1 MANAL
6 VFIDNPGAALKKS
19 SLELLTIAR
28 SLGETAVA
36 FTGEL
41 NDDVAATLG
50 AYGATTVFQ
59 PSVDDLDNYL
69 VGPKAAYLAA
79 AVAASGA
86 TAVLVDN
93 SPEGKE
99 IAGRLGIKL
108 NAGVITDVVGVEADG
123 TAHKSVL
130 AGSYNT
136 TAKANTPVTV
146 LSVKANNVEPAP
158 AGAGAA
164 GILLRL
170 AGVSHQTVSRVIN
183 GSDDVLPETRATVEA
198 AIEQLGYRPNAI
210 ARSMARGQTHTLAC
224 ISPNLTDYT
233 FASVIEGAEV
243 EARQHDYFML
253 SSSATDPKAFQALVD
268 ELVGHRRVDGLIVIN
283 PYSDDRFLHLPENF
297 PVVFVGARSH
307 EKEICSVSLDD
318 EKVAYEATR
327 HLISL
332 GHTDI
337 ALITGPMEEDCSQD
351 RAEGYRRALQEA
363 GIPYDESRVLG
374 GDWSASS
381 GQRALLSFVEQG
393 RVPTAV
399 FAQNDRMALGVLRAA
414 RDVNLK
420 VPSQLAV
427 IGVDDM
433 PLSSYFDPPLTT
445 MRQDMPLIG
454 QEATRMLLELIQKKT
469 PAVREL
475 KLSAQL
481 VVRNSTSDMGGGS

>member
-1 MANAL
+1 M
-6 VFIDNPGAALKKS
+6 S
-19 SLELLTIAR
+19 
-28 SLGETAVA
+28 TAHP
-36 FTGEL
+36 TL
-41 NDDVAATLG
+41 RDVA
-50 AYGATTVFQ
+50 
-59 PSVDDLDNYL
+59 
-69 VGPKAAYLAA
+69 
-79 AVAASGA
+79 
-86 TAVLVDN
+86 
-93 SPEGKE
+93 
-99 IAGRLGIKL
+99 
-108 NAGVITDVVGVEADG
+108 
-123 TAHKSVL
+123 
-130 AGSYNT
+130 
-136 TAKANTPVTV
+136 
-146 LSVKANNVEPAP
+146 
-158 AGAGAA
+158 
-164 GILLRL
+164 RL

-183 GSDDVLPETRATVEA
+183 GSEDVLPETRATVEA

-283 PYSDDRFLHLPENF
+283 PYSDDRFLHIPENF

-332 GHTDI
+332 GHTNI
-337 ALITGPMEEDCSQD
+337 ALVTGPMEEDCSQD

-363 GIPYDESRVLG
+363 GIAYDESKVLE

-381 GQRALLSFVEQG
+381 GQRALLSFVESG
-393 RVPTAV
+393 NVPTAV

-445 MRQDMPLIG
+445 MQQDMPLIG
-454 QEATRMLLELIQKKT
+454 QEATRMLLEIIQKKT

-481 VVRNSTSDMGGGS
+481 VIRQSTSDKGGDS

>member
-1 MANAL
+1 MSNSHPTL
-6 VFIDNPGAALKKS
+6 
-19 SLELLTIAR
+19 R
-28 SLGETAVA
+28 
-36 FTGEL
+36 
-41 NDDVAATLG
+41 DVA
-50 AYGATTVFQ
+50 
-59 PSVDDLDNYL
+59 
-69 VGPKAAYLAA
+69 
-79 AVAASGA
+79 
-86 TAVLVDN
+86 
-93 SPEGKE
+93 
-99 IAGRLGIKL
+99 
-108 NAGVITDVVGVEADG
+108 
-123 TAHKSVL
+123 
-130 AGSYNT
+130 
-136 TAKANTPVTV
+136 
-146 LSVKANNVEPAP
+146 
-158 AGAGAA
+158 
-164 GILLRL
+164 RL

-183 GSDDVLPETRATVEA
+183 GSEDVLPDTRATVEA

-283 PYSDDRFLHLPENF
+283 PYSDDRFLHIPENF

-332 GHTDI
+332 GHTNI
-337 ALITGPMEEDCSQD
+337 ALVTGPMEEDCSQD

-363 GIPYDESRVLG
+363 GIAYDESKVLE

-381 GQRALLSFVEQG
+381 GQRALLSFVESG
-393 RVPTAV
+393 NVPTAV
-399 FAQNDRMALGVLRAA
+399 FAQNDRMAMGVLRAA

-445 MRQDMPLIG
+445 MQQDMPLIG
-454 QEATRMLLELIQKKT
+454 QEATRMLLEIIQKKT

-481 VVRNSTSDMGGGS
+481 VVRSSTSDKGGDS

>member
-1 MANAL
+1 MSNSHPTL
-6 VFIDNPGAALKKS
+6 
-19 SLELLTIAR
+19 R
-28 SLGETAVA
+28 
-36 FTGEL
+36 
-41 NDDVAATLG
+41 DVA
-50 AYGATTVFQ
+50 
-59 PSVDDLDNYL
+59 
-69 VGPKAAYLAA
+69 
-79 AVAASGA
+79 
-86 TAVLVDN
+86 
-93 SPEGKE
+93 
-99 IAGRLGIKL
+99 
-108 NAGVITDVVGVEADG
+108 
-123 TAHKSVL
+123 
-130 AGSYNT
+130 
-136 TAKANTPVTV
+136 
-146 LSVKANNVEPAP
+146 
-158 AGAGAA
+158 
-164 GILLRL
+164 RL

-183 GSDDVLPETRATVEA
+183 GSEDVLPETRATVEA

-233 FASVIEGAEV
+233 FASVIEGAET
-243 EARQHDYFML
+243 EARQHDYFLL
-253 SSSATDPKAFQALVD
+253 SSSATDPKAFHALVD

-283 PYSDDRFLHLPENF
+283 PYSDDRFLHIPENF

-332 GHTDI
+332 GHTNI
-337 ALITGPMEEDCSQD
+337 ALVTGPMEEDCSQD

-363 GIPYDESRVLG
+363 GIAYDESKVLE

-381 GQRALLSFVEQG
+381 GQRALLSFVESG
-393 RVPTAV
+393 NVPTAV
-399 FAQNDRMALGVLRAA
+399 FAQNDRMAMGVLRAA

-445 MRQDMPLIG
+445 MQQDMPLIG
-454 QEATRMLLELIQKKT
+454 QEATRMLLEIIQKKT

-481 VVRNSTSDMGGGS
+481 VVRSSTSDKGGDS